1 VIGHAPRS
9 LKVVGACALAAIA
22 AACSTVAPT
31 QMKTDRLDFNKAVSD
46 SWKEQ
51 ALLNL
56 VRMRYGDMP
65 VTLEVASVI
74 SSRSLEGQVDM
85 SAPAILSSASAPET
99 LNLGARTTVGNRP
112 TVTYMPLSGERF
124 TRSML
129 TPVQPSAIFGLIQ
142 SGWSAEF
149 LLRVTVHSIN
159 DISQPIGAAATVR
172 TEDPEFAPLLA
183 ALQRVQASGL
193 LGMQVTKGEA
203 GNATL
208 LVFRRRAETP
218 EVAPD
223 SAFIRRTLG
232 LNSSTGNFQLV
243 YGVQPRND
251 LEIAV
256 LTRSMFEIMVDMA
269 SGVQPP
275 AADVAAGRVRSI
287 TGGRPPLLTVHS
299 GEEAPEDAYHA
310 VRYRDSWFWIAG
322 DDLASRRTFTFL
334 MILLS
339 LTESGGSGQ
348 APLITLPTG

>member
-1 VIGHAPRS
+1 MRIRATS
-9 LKVVGACALAAIA
+9 GAVLVAVLLAG
-22 AACSTVAPT
+22 CSTVAPT
-31 QMKTDRLDFNKAVSD
+31 QLKSDRLDFNRAVSD

-85 SAPAILSSASAPET
+85 SAPAIIGTGSGAET
-99 LNLGARTTVGNRP
+99 LNLGGRTTVGNRP
-112 TVTYMPLSGERF
+112 TVTFMPVTGDRF

-129 TPVQPSAIFGLIQ
+129 TPIQPAAIFGLVQ

-149 LLRVTVHSIN
+149 LLRTTVHSIN
-159 DISQPIGAAATVR
+159 DVSQPIGAAAAVR
-172 TEDPEFAPLLA
+172 GEDPEFTPLLQ

-193 LGMQVTKGEA
+193 LGIQVTKGES

-208 LVFRRRAETP
+208 LVFRRRAATANT
-218 EVAPD
+218 APD
-223 SAFIRRTLG
+223 SELIRRTLG
-232 LNSSTGNFQLV
+232 LNPEAKEFQLV

-251 LEIAV
+251 HEIAV

-269 SGVQPP
+269 AGVEP
-275 AADVAAGRVRSI
+275 AAADLAAGRVRASASER
-287 TGGRPPLLTVHS
+287 TPLIVVRS
-299 GEEAPEDAYHA
+299 GEEPPDDAFLA
-310 VRYRDSWFWIAG
+310 VRHREAWYWIAG
-322 DDLASRRTFTFL
+322 NDLASRRSFTFL
-334 MILLS
+334 MLLLS
-339 LTESGGSGQ
+339 LTETSGGGM

>member
-1 VIGHAPRS
+1 MRRS
-9 LKVVGACALAAIA
+9 IPSTVVLLAATLVG
-22 AACSTVAPT
+22 CSTVQPG
-31 QMKTDRLDFNKAVSD
+31 QLKSDRLDFNRAVSD

-74 SSRSLEGQVDM
+74 SSRSLEAQVDA
-85 SAPAILSSASAPET
+85 SAPAIVGAGSAAES
-99 LNLGARTTVGNRP
+99 LNIGGRTTVGNRP
-112 TVTYMPLSGERF
+112 TVTFAPVTGERF

-172 TEDPEFAPLLA
+172 GEDPEFAPLLA

-193 LGMQVTKGEA
+193 LGLQVTKGEG

-208 LVFRRRAETP
+208 LVFRRRAETA
-218 EVAPD
+218 EVAAD
-223 SAFIRRTLG
+223 SAYIRRTLG
-232 LNSSTGNFQLV
+232 LSPSAGEFQLV
-243 YGVQPRND
+243 YGVQPRNER
-251 LEIAV
+251 EIAV
-256 LTRSMFEIMVDMA
+256 LTRSMFEIMIDM
-269 SGVQPP
+269 SNGVEPA
-275 AADVAAGRVRSI
+275 AADVAAGRVRTISSDRKPI
-287 TGGRPPLLTVHS
+287 IAVRS
-299 GEEAPEDAYHA
+299 GDEAPADAFLA
-310 VRYRDSWFWIAG
+310 VRQRDTWYWIAG
-322 DDLASRRTFTFL
+322 DDLPSRRGFTFL
-334 MILLS
+334 MLLLS
-339 LTESGGSGQ
+339 LTETGGSGQ

>member
-1 VIGHAPRS
+1 MTHGA
-9 LKVVGACALAAIA
+9 VGGLRWLVAGALVAAL

-31 QMKTDRLDFNKAVSD
+31 QLKSDRLDFNRAVSD

-85 SAPAILSSASAPET
+85 SAPAIIGAGSAAET
-99 LNLGARTTVGNRP
+99 LNLGGRTTVGNRP
-112 TVTYMPLSGERF
+112 TVTFMPLSGERF

-129 TPVQPSAIFGLIQ
+129 TPVQPAAIFGLIQ

-159 DISQPIGAAATVR
+159 DISQPLGAAASVR
-172 TEDPEFAPLLA
+172 SEDPEFAPLLA
-183 ALQRVQASGL
+183 AMQRVQASGL
-193 LGMQVTKGEA
+193 FGLQVTRGDA
-203 GNATL
+203 GGGTVI
-208 LVFRRRAETP
+208 VFRRRAETAAI
-218 EVAPD
+218 APD

-232 LNSSTGNFQLV
+232 LATDAGQFQLV

-251 LEIAV
+251 HEIAV
-256 LTRSMFEIMVDMA
+256 LTRSMFEIMVDM
-269 SGVQPP
+269 SNGVEP
-275 AADVAAGRVRSI
+275 AAADLAAGRVRKTASD
-287 TGGRPPLLTVHS
+287 RAPLLVVHS
-299 GEEAPEDAYHA
+299 GEEAPADALHA
-310 VRYRDSWFWIAG
+310 VRYRDSWFWISG
-322 DDLASRRTFTFL
+322 DDLASRRSFTFL
-334 MILLS
+334 MLLLS
-339 LTESGGSGQ
+339 LTESGSGGQ